1 MDYINELRH
10 GLLEAYTGIIQ
21 ALAGPNL
28 QLTGQQTVVAGCA
41 AVVVP

>member
-1 MDYINELRH
+1 MQFDDEDSMDYVNELRH

-28 QLTGQQTVVAGCA
+28 QLTGMSLEL
-41 AVVVP
+41 